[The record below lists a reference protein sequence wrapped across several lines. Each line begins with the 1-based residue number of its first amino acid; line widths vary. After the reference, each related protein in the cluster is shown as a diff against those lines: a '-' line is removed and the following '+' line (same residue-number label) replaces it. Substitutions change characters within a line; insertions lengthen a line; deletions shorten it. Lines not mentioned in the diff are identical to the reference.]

1 MKNPTWGYEN
11 GLGNAHDWVN
21 VVYGKTLFFYVL
33 YWYIFYLYIYSIS
46 CYGFVQVFH
55 DSSPKPIFYVA
66 SRGHHADIGGLT
78 PGSMPAHST
87 CLLHEGAVFK
97 SFKLVENGVFQ
108 EEGLVIFTYLLIML
122 IVHTCQILISFLGKS
137 NSKIQFRH
145 ALKIFIRLVTSQIIL
160 IVFFTL

>member
-1 MKNPTWGYEN
+1 M
-11 GLGNAHDWVN
+11 LFM
-21 VVYGKTLFFYVL
+21 GKQYFFTFYTD
-33 YWYIFYLYIYSIS
+33 IFYLYIYSIS

-108 EEGLVIFTYLLIML
+108 EEGLVIFTYLLIIL
-122 IVHTCQILISFLGKS
+122 TVHTCLIFISFLGKS
-137 NSKIQFRH
+137 NNKIQFRH
-145 ALKIFIRLVTSQIIL
+145 ALKFFIRLVASQIIL
-160 IVFFTL
+160 IVFFIL